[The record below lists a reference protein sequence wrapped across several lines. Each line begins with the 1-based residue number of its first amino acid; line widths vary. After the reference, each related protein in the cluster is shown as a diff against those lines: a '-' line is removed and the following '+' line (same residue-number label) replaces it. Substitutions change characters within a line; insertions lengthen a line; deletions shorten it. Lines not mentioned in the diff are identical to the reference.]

1 MEWTTATGD
10 WAGRWVFLRALAA
23 VYLVAFLVAVNQVR
37 PLLGERGLLPVA
49 RFVEAVPFRRSP
61 SLFHLRSSDRAL
73 AGASWVGVVVS
84 VALLVGVADGAPAP
98 VGMALWL
105 VPWLLYL
112 SLVNVGQRWYA
123 FGWETLLCEA
133 GFLAVF
139 LGPADLAPPIVVLVL
154 LRWLLFRVELG
165 AGLIKLRGDPCW
177 RDLTCLQYHHET
189 QPLPGPLSWWFHH
202 LPRRLHKV
210 EVAANHGA
218 QLVLPFLLFAPQ
230 PVAAVAAL
238 LMAVTQ
244 GWLVLSGNFSWLNV
258 LTVAL
263 CLSVM
268 GPLLDPLLPLDPP
281 DPLPPAPLWHQV
293 VVWTLLAVVGL
304 LSVRPA
310 RNLVARRQRMNTSYD
325 PLRLVNSY
333 GAFGSITRVR
343 HEVVV
348 EGTTDDDLAPAAW
361 REYAFKGKPGDPARR
376 PRQVAPY
383 HLRLDWLM
391 WFAALSPGRR
401 EPWFRPFVEALLRGD
416 RDVLGLLAEDPF
428 RGRRPTW
435 VRARVYEYRFT
446 TPAERGETGDWW
458 VRTLVDDYLPPVRL
472 HATASRSDPAP

>member
-1 MEWTTATGD
+1 MRWTDPAGD
-10 WAGRWVFLRALAA
+10 WLGRWLFLRALAA
-23 VYLVAFLVAVNQVR
+23 VYLVAFVVAVNQVR

-49 RFVEAVPFRRSP
+49 RFVQAVPFRRAP
-61 SLFHLRSSDRAL
+61 SLFHRWPSDRAL
-73 AGASWVGVVVS
+73 VGASWVGVVVS
-84 VALLVGVADGAPAP
+84 TALLVGAADVAPTGA
-98 VGMALWL
+98 GMALWL
-105 VPWLLYL
+105 VPWALYL
-112 SLVNVGQRWYA
+112 SLVDVGQRWYA

-139 LGPADLAPPIVVLVL
+139 LGPSDVAPPVVVLFL

-177 RDLTCLQYHHET
+177 RDLTCLRYHHET
-189 QPLPGPLSWWFHH
+189 QPLPGPFSWWFHH
-202 LPRRLHKV
+202 LPAPLHKV

-218 QLVLPFLLFAPQ
+218 QLVLPVLLLAPQ
-230 PVAAVAAL
+230 PVAGVAAL

-244 GWLVLSGNFSWLNV
+244 GWLLLSGNFSWLNV
-258 LTVAL
+258 LTIAL
-263 CLSVM
+263 CLPVV
-268 GPLLDPLLPLDPP
+268 GPLLATLVPLGAP
-281 DPLPPAPLWHQV
+281 DPLPAGPVWHRV
-293 VVWTLLAVVGL
+293 VVGL
-304 LSVRPA
+304 LLVVVGVLSIGPA
-310 RNLVARRQRMNTSYD
+310 RNLLTRRQRMNTSHD

-348 EGTTDDDLAPAAW
+348 EGTVDDGLATATW

-401 EPWFRPFVEALLRGD
+401 EPWFRPFVEALLRAD
-416 RDVLGLLAEDPF
+416 PAVLGLLDGDPF
-428 RGRRPTW
+428 GGVPPTW

-446 TPAERGETGDWW
+446 TPAERRETGDWW
-458 VRTLVDDYLPPVRL
+458 VRTLVGEHLPPVRL
-472 HATASRSDPAP
+472 HATASPGDRP